1 MRLRSPLPLATLALV
16 LHVFDVPLSSATSWT
31 AARKLEMRFVIE
43 THRNWLYIYTR
54 LRREATRGLW
64 YHAYHAY
71 MDYGGVFKRGKRCKR
86 TEPAVQHFL
95 WTNCDLYRVQEEV
108 QTGIIRSF

>member
-1 MRLRSPLPLATLALV
+1 MGIG
-16 LHVFDVPLSSATSWT
+16 F
-31 AARKLEMRFVIE
+31 
-43 THRNWLYIYTR
+43 LYMR

-71 MDYGGVFKRGKRCKR
+71 MDYGGEFKQGKRYRR

-95 WTNCDLYRVQEEV
+95 WMNCDPYHVQGEV